1 MIDTTISHYRIVAKL
16 GGGGMGVV
24 YKAEDTRLGRFVAL
38 KFLPEELARD
48 HAALERFR
56 REARAASALNHPNI
70 CTIYDIGE
78 EDGRVFMVMEFLD
91 GMTLKHRIAGRP
103 MDSGEILTLGVE
115 IADALDAAHGQSI
128 VHRDIKPANIFVTQ
142 RGHAKV
148 LDFGLAKVPVKAAG
162 DGAGSDS
169 ATAASDAAHLT
180 SPGAMLGTVA
190 YMSPEQVRAQE
201 LDARTDLFSFGAVLY
216 EMATGRMAFDGSSP
230 GDICGAI
237 LYQDPEPLLE
247 VKRDALPGLDP
258 VIGKALEKD
267 RNLRYQHAA
276 DMRAD
281 LQRLKR
287 DSDSGRHSGSA
298 HSASAAAVSPAE
310 KPAAKAK
317 RPWAAV
323 VGGGALAVLLL
334 AAAGVYYLVR
344 PSRHHLTDKDTVAV
358 ADFDN
363 STGDPV
369 FDNTLKTA
377 LTVALNQSPF
387 LNVMSDAQVRATLKL
402 MTLPADAKLTPDVAR
417 ELCERA
423 GAKAYIGGSIA
434 SLGSEYVV
442 GLKAV
447 NCQSGDALVQEQV
460 TANGKEQVLNAV
472 GNAAAKLRGEL
483 GENISTVKKLD
494 VPLEQATTSS
504 LEALQAYSL
513 GDRATVQ
520 QGPTAS
526 MPYLQRAIQLD
537 PNFAMAYLG
546 LAQDYFSMGELARG
560 NEYYSRAFSLRDHTS
575 QRENLLISG
584 QYYLNVTGELN
595 KAAEAYQETL
605 AIYPREARVV
615 NDLAIVYAELGR
627 YEDAMRQ
634 MEHAQEL
641 SPDFIGVWENGG
653 NYELALQNF
662 DKARQL
668 IAEAARR
675 KLDDFILHLDL
686 YALAFLSGD
695 GPGMEGQ
702 EEWLGSHPQVQNF
715 GLSLAAETAAYS
727 GHERQAQDLT
737 RQAAE
742 SAVEADSRE
751 SGGVWWENAAL
762 REAIFGNAALVRQ
775 DVAAGLKLAPASDSV
790 QVEAALAEAMI
801 VDNTHAQKMSDA
813 ISQQSPLNTQ
823 LQLLWLPAIRAQM
836 ALNRKD
842 PSGAIADLQGSLPPV
857 EYGQIAFLT
866 NVTCLYPT
874 YIRGEAYLAEGQ
886 GTQAAAE
893 FQKIVDHSGM
903 VWNCATGAL
912 AHLGLARADA
922 LEAKNASGA
931 DADAARVRA
940 LAAYKDFLTLWKS
953 ADADIPVYQQAKE
966 EYARLH

>member
-38 KFLPEELARD
+38 KFLPEDLARD
-48 HAALERFR
+48 PVALERFR

-78 EDGRVFMVMEFLD
+78 DDGRVFMVMEFLD
-91 GMTLKHRIAGRP
+91 GTTLKHRIAGRP

-148 LDFGLAKVPVKAAG
+148 LDFGLAKVPVKTGG

-237 LYQDPEPLLE
+237 LYQDPEPLLD

-287 DSDSGRHSGSA
+287 DSDSGRHSGSV
-298 HSASAAAVSPAE
+298 HSASAAAASPAA
-310 KPAAKAK
+310 KPAPKAK
-317 RPWAAV
+317 RPWAPIAGGAV
-323 VGGGALAVLLL
+323 VALLL
-334 AAAGVYYLVR
+334 VAAGVYYLER
-344 PSRHHLTDKDTVAV
+344 PSRHHLTDKDTVVV
-358 ADFDN
+358 ADFAN

-369 FDNTLKTA
+369 FDDTLKTA
-377 LTVALNQSPF
+377 LTVALDQSPF
-387 LNVMSDAQVRATLKL
+387 LNVLSDTQVQATLKL
-402 MTLPADAKLTPDVAR
+402 MTLPGSAKLTPDVAR

-423 GAKAYIGGSIA
+423 GAKAYIAGSIA
-434 SLGSEYVV
+434 SLGNEYVI

-447 NCQSGDALVQEQV
+447 NCESGEPLVQEQV
-460 TANGKEQVLNAV
+460 TAEGKEKVLNAV
-472 GNAAAKLRGEL
+472 GSAAAKLRGEL

-504 LEALQAYSL
+504 LEALQAYSEAAKAFDTKGSEAAL
-513 GDRATVQ
+513 V
-520 QGPTAS
+520 
-526 MPYLQRAIQLD
+526 YHQRAIQLD
-537 PNFAMAYLG
+537 PNFAMGYEEVG
-546 LAQDYFSMGELARG
+546 NDYGNLGELARSA
-560 NEYYSRAFSLRDHTS
+560 EYFTKAFALRDHAS
-575 QRENLLISG
+575 ERERLIISANYYSG
-584 QYYLNVTGELN
+584 VTGDLNRAATAFQELLAN
-595 KAAEAYQETL
+595 YPRDGRMLNDAALVYGSLGEYEKTIPMLRHAAEL
-605 AIYPREARVV
+605 
-615 NDLAIVYAELGR
+615 L
-627 YEDAMRQ
+627 
-634 MEHAQEL
+634 
-641 SPDFIGVWENGG
+641 PDFVGSYANLA
-653 NYELALQNF
+653 NYQIVLGQFSEAQQLLQ
-662 DKARQL
+662 Q
-668 IAEAARR
+668 AASRG
-675 KLDDFILHLDL
+675 LDDFLLHNAL
-686 YALAFLSGD
+686 YFLAFSQND
-695 GPGMEGQ
+695 AAGMAAQ
-702 EEWLGSHPQVQNF
+702 AQWFTAHPVVEHF
-715 GLSLAAETAAYS
+715 GLSLESDTAAYG
-727 GHERQAQDLT
+727 GHLEKARSLT
-737 RQAAE
+737 QQAAD
-742 SAVEADSRE
+742 SAVANDGRE
-751 SGGVWWENAAL
+751 NGAIWWENDAL
-762 REAIFGNAALVRQ
+762 REAAFGETAEARKSAAT
-775 DVAAGLKLAPASDSV
+775 GLKMVPASEGV
-790 QVEAALAEAMI
+790 ATEAALTDAMI
-801 VDNTHAQKMSDA
+801 GDDAAAQALAQD
-813 ISQQSPLNTQ
+813 LNKRFPQDTQ
-823 LQLLWLPAIRAQM
+823 MQGLWLPAIQAQL

-842 PSGAIADLQGSLPPV
+842 AAAAISDLQPALPPL
-857 EYGQIAFLT
+857 EYGQVAWIE
-866 NVTCLYPT
+866 NINNLYT
-874 YIRGEAYLAEGQ
+874 AYIRGEAYLAAGQ
-886 GTQAAAE
+886 GPQAGAE
-893 FQKIVDHSGM
+893 FQKILDHQGL
-903 VWNCATGAL
+903 VWNSWTGAL
-912 AHLGLARADA
+912 AHLGLARANA
-922 LEAKNASGA
+922 LQAKNASGA

-953 ADADIPVYQQAKE
+953 ADPEIPVYRQAKD
-966 EYARLH
+966 EYAKLQ